1 MTRLSIELLGP
12 FQVRLD
18 EQNLMSAFR
27 TDKERALL
35 AYLSYESHR
44 AHRREVLAELFW
56 PERPE
61 GNARTNLRQ
70 ALYGLRLTLGDRGN
84 EIPFLLVSE
93 ETVQLNPASDFW
105 LDAREFDLLLR
116 RTQNHQ
122 HQSLDTCL
130 ICTQHLKAA
139 AELYRG
145 EFLSDLVSSDSQG
158 FMEWTLFQRE
168 QYFRRLLVAIQN
180 LTDYFRRVGDSEQVF
195 SYAWRQV
202 ELAPLEEQAHRQ
214 LMVYLATSGRRNA
227 ALEQYLTLRRL
238 LADELGVEPA
248 AETTALY
255 EKIRAGLKL
264 EGDQPGSEKP
274 ASNLPAPATQF
285 VGREKELKWFGQCL
299 NSRVD
304 RLVSIIGM
312 AGAGKTRLAVQM
324 AGRHLRQ
331 FPDGVWFIPV
341 DELSSA
347 DQLIPSIIQA
357 MGVPVLASGD
367 IRLQLFQFLRPLH
380 ALLIFDGFERMAA
393 HTDLLLAIL
402 QNAPG
407 IRLLVTSRVRLG
419 FQTSCVL
426 EVNGL
431 PYPSGSRYGD
441 PISYPAVQLFLAG
454 MKRNLGSTVASSQ
467 NLQDIIQICQQ
478 VDGLPLALELA
489 AANLKKYPLAKLA
502 EELSTNSEM
511 LKAPLVDL
519 PERQRSLFAA
529 FDDTWNA
536 LADREKR
543 AFLKVAALPDGFSA
557 EDELTEAGI
566 SPQLLTGLVNHSLVI
581 AEDSERYAIHPLL
594 RHYAA
599 LKLQEDPSRIEEVP
613 EEQITTTALLDPITR
628 LPNRLLFRDRLKHIL
643 ARSRRNTQLISVMM
657 LQMDCLISGESV
669 PKKST
674 QDLISQIMAR
684 RLISC
689 LRQSDTVS
697 RFVGGEYGII
707 LEDIASQQD
716 CLKVARKILDAI
728 GDDILVDN
736 QTICIRSTLGVT
748 LFPGGS
754 EDVETVIAMARA
766 ALERAKREGMEL
778 SCYGMETPPAG

>member
-1 MTRLSIELLGP
+1 
-12 FQVRLD
+12 
-18 EQNLMSAFR
+18 
-27 TDKERALL
+27 
-35 AYLSYESHR
+35 
-44 AHRREVLAELFW
+44 
-56 PERPE
+56 
-61 GNARTNLRQ
+61 
-70 ALYGLRLTLGDRGN
+70 
-84 EIPFLLVSE
+84 
-93 ETVQLNPASDFW
+93 
-105 LDAREFDLLLR
+105 
-116 RTQNHQ
+116 
-122 HQSLDTCL
+122 
-130 ICTQHLKAA
+130 
-139 AELYRG
+139 
-145 EFLSDLVSSDSQG
+145 
-158 FMEWTLFQRE
+158 
-168 QYFRRLLVAIQN
+168 
-180 LTDYFRRVGDSEQVF
+180 
-195 SYAWRQV
+195 
-202 ELAPLEEQAHRQ
+202 
-214 LMVYLATSGRRNA
+214 
-227 ALEQYLTLRRL
+227 
-238 LADELGVEPA
+238 
-248 AETTALY
+248 
-255 EKIRAGLKL
+255 
-264 EGDQPGSEKP
+264 
-274 ASNLPAPATQF
+274 
-285 VGREKELKWFGQCL
+285 
-299 NSRVD
+299 
-304 RLVSIIGM
+304 
-312 AGAGKTRLAVQM
+312 
-324 AGRHLRQ
+324 
-331 FPDGVWFIPV
+331 
-341 DELSSA
+341 
-347 DQLIPSIIQA
+347 
-357 MGVPVLASGD
+357 
-367 IRLQLFQFLRPLH
+367 
-380 ALLIFDGFERMAA
+380 
-393 HTDLLLAIL
+393 
-402 QNAPG
+402 
-407 IRLLVTSRVRLG
+407 
-419 FQTSCVL
+419 
-426 EVNGL
+426 
-431 PYPSGSRYGD
+431 
-441 PISYPAVQLFLAG
+441 
-454 MKRNLGSTVASSQ
+454 
-467 NLQDIIQICQQ
+467 
-478 VDGLPLALELA
+478 
-489 AANLKKYPLAKLA
+489 
-502 EELSTNSEM
+502 M

-657 LQMDCLISGESV
+657 LQMDCLISGELV